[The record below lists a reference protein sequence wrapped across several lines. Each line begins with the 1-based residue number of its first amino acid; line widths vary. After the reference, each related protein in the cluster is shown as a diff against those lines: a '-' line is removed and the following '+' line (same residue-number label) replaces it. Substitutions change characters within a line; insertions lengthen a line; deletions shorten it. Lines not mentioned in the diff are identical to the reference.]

1 MNLML
6 VTVCVGI
13 LILISGAFFS
23 EFKKVFITEP
33 LLSLVIAILL
43 SPAVFGLIELDIQ
56 ESHSVLK
63 KTCEYTI
70 AMALMATA
78 LRIPRGFYLK
88 NFKTQTS
95 FILFG
100 MLLMWLSSA
109 IILYWILGIN
119 IPTALLIGAIVTPT
133 DPVVASTII
142 TGKMA
147 EKFLPAK
154 VRNTLSF
161 EAGANDGLAF
171 PLVAIGL
178 SLIETRE
185 FSISNWL
192 GQSLLY
198 ETLLCALIAYIIGHF
213 SGLLLH
219 SSNKRGYMNKKSF
232 LPFSLALSFV
242 LLEGLNLLKMNGII
256 AVFIGGLAFSRVI
269 SKNEDVQEE
278 RVQETMERIFTIP
291 VYFLLGL
298 VLPWKEYISLGWTAV
313 WIILLI
319 LLFRRIP
326 ALLAMSPFLPTFK
339 NRKRDLLLMGW
350 FGPIGVAALY
360 YAIHVQEKTGLEQA
374 WTVPSLIVFASTV
387 IHGISSIPVEKWYY
401 RFRKKETQK

>member
-78 LRIPRGFYLK
+78 LRIPRGFYFK

-109 IILYWILGIN
+109 IILYWTLGIN

-269 SKNEDVQEE
+269 SKNEDVQ
-278 RVQETMERIFTIP
+278 
-291 VYFLLGL
+291 
-298 VLPWKEYISLGWTAV
+298 K
-313 WIILLI
+313 
-319 LLFRRIP
+319 
-326 ALLAMSPFLPTFK
+326 
-339 NRKRDLLLMGW
+339 
-350 FGPIGVAALY
+350 
-360 YAIHVQEKTGLEQA
+360 
-374 WTVPSLIVFASTV
+374 AS
-387 IHGISSIPVEKWYY
+387 S
-401 RFRKKETQK
+401 